1 MATNI
6 CSRKHPKYSTVKEL
20 AEELGCCVQQ
30 VYKTLKRPEMEK
42 CKKKIGTAG
51 VRVDKEE
58 FYRLMEQIYR
68 WKEMKANE
76 KSIRDNVSNRNVDK
90 HSNSNVN

>member
-6 CSRKHPKYSTVKEL
+6 CSRTRTKYSTVKEL
-20 AEELGCCVQQ
+20 AEELDCSKQQ
-30 VYKTLKRPEMEK
+30 IYKTLKKPEMDQ

-58 FYRLMEQIYR
+58 FYRIMNQIYR
-68 WKEMKANE
+68 WKEVKINE
-76 KSIRDNVSNRNVDK
+76 NE
-90 HSNSNVN
+90 